1 MFDGNFDVLFVLDAV
16 EQLLEVQFIDV
27 VVFEVLELM
36 FQQSCSHLIDIKQ
49 ISDMAN
55 LYSKRKEIEWLDI
68 WGE

>member
-1 MFDGNFDVLFVLDAV
+1 MFDGNFDVLFLLDAV
-16 EQLLEVQFIDV
+16 EQLLEVQSVDV

-68 WGE
+68 RGE

>member
-1 MFDGNFDVLFVLDAV
+1 MFDGNFDVLFLLDAV
-16 EQLLEVQFIDV
+16 EQLLEVQSVDV

>member
-1 MFDGNFDVLFVLDAV
+1 VFDGNFDVLFLLDAV
-16 EQLLEVQFIDV
+16 EQLLEVQSVDV